1 MFVRRRD
8 SRLEIGSAHGVLRV
22 WQDVSLHRTEAGDY
36 LVISSQARSKGE
48 RLTIHLA
55 TSDRPVHVRVL
66 DSRPTL
72 LEGTVCHQV
81 RLQPMPDDASG
92 THEATR
98 HDRETK

>member
-1 MFVRRRD
+1 MSVRRRE
-8 SRLEIGSAHGVLRV
+8 SRLEIGNAQGVLRV
-22 WQDVSLHRTEAGDY
+22 WQDVSGHRTEAGDY
-36 LVISSQARSKGE
+36 LVISSQARSQGE
-48 RLTIHLA
+48 HLTMYLA

-72 LEGTVCHQV
+72 LEGMVRHQI

-98 HDRETK
+98 HDLETK